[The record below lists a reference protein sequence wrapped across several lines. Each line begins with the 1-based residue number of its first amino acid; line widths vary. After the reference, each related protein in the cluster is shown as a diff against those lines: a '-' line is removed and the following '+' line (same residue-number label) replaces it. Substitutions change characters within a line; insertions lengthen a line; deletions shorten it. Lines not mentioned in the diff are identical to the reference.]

1 MAGLSGAQSPDRLPF
16 ARAACR
22 LLAPLCVRAH
32 PPGRGQR
39 SFSKLELWEAKME
52 IRYDLKDK
60 LETATIVIA
69 YACLAV
75 LFFGPVIH

>member
-1 MAGLSGAQSPDRLPF
+1 
-16 ARAACR
+16 
-22 LLAPLCVRAH
+22 
-32 PPGRGQR
+32 
-39 SFSKLELWEAKME
+39 ME